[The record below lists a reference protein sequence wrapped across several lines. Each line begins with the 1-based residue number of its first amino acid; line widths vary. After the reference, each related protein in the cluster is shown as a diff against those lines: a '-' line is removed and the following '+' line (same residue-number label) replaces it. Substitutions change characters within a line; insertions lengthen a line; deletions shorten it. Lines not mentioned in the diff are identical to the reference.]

1 MRLLAPCPA
10 PDPMHA
16 PVALPPAPGDL
27 PPLPLLPHPLDTM
40 ELADVPQALPVAPP
54 GPPLRVPVTI
64 GICKLCKKVYRPEVG
79 APSSYL
85 ADLWTIFR
93 EI

>member
-1 MRLLAPCPA
+1 MMMSGKQFSLDSRIDLAEA
-10 PDPMHA
+10 VEDAHHDPEQ
-16 PVALPPAPGDL
+16 
-27 PPLPLLPHPLDTM
+27 DTM
-40 ELADVPQALPVAPP
+40 ELPVAPP
-54 GPPLRVPVTI
+54 GPPLKVPVTI

-79 APSSYL
+79 AASSYL

>member
-16 PVALPPAPGDL
+16 PVALPPTPGDL
-27 PPLPLLPHPLDTM
+27 PPLPHLDTM
-40 ELADVPQALPVAPP
+40 ELPVAPP
-54 GPPLRVPVTI
+54 GPPLKVPVTI

-79 APSSYL
+79 AATSYL
-85 ADLWTIFR
+85 ADLWTVFR